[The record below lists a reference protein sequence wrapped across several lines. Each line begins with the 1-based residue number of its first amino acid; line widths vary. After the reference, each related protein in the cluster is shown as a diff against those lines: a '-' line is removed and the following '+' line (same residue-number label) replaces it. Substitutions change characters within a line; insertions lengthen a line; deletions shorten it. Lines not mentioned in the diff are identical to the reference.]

1 MTVIKR
7 NNGSELSHEDILAVV
22 EGTALAVHIP
32 GFIHPEALASARA
45 QLYDHPDRDG
55 LSQDTAFQRI
65 GFAYSEISDEA
76 SRDRYHAEARANI
89 QRMRD
94 LFAPYASPSDVLRL
108 LLEETWHAGA
118 NLMHVGGRKAFIG
131 ICRYQDKNVDL
142 NPHTDALE
150 RNLPA
155 DHAQGLTAQLS
166 VNIYVNI
173 PREGGELEL
182 WGTEP
187 GEETYNELKGERVWG
202 IERDKLG
209 PPVEVIKP
217 APGDLLLLN
226 PRQIHAVRPS
236 GDEPRITLGHFLGYY
251 GTDRPLELWS

>member
-1 MTVIKR
+1 M
-7 NNGSELSHEDILAVV
+7 
-22 EGTALAVHIP
+22 
-32 GFIHPEALASARA
+32 
-45 QLYDHPDRDG
+45 
-55 LSQDTAFQRI
+55 SQDTTFQRI
-65 GFAYSEISDEA
+65 GFAYSEISDSA

-94 LFAPYASPSDVLRL
+94 IFAPYASPSDVLRL
-108 LLEETWHAGA
+108 LLEETWNTGT
-118 NLMHVGGRKAFIG
+118 NLLHVEGRKAFIG
-131 ICRYQDKNVDL
+131 ICRYQDKDVDL

-155 DHAQGLTAQLS
+155 EHSVELTAQLS
-166 VNIYVNI
+166 ANIYVNI
-173 PREGGELEL
+173 PQSGGELEL

-187 GEETYNELKGERVWG
+187 GEATYNELKGERVWG
-202 IERDKLG
+202 LEREQLG
-209 PPVEVIKP
+209 PPREVIKP

-251 GTDRPLELWS
+251 GADRPLGLWS

>member
-1 MTVIKR
+1 MNVKR
-7 NNGSELSHEDILAVV
+7 TTSCRLSQEDILSVV
-22 EGTALAVHIP
+22 EGTTLAVHIP
-32 GFIHPEALASARA
+32 GFVHPDALASARR
-45 QLYDHPDRDG
+45 QLFDHPDRG
-55 LSQDTAFQRI
+55 SLSQAAEFKRI
-65 GFAYSEISDEA
+65 GFAYSEISDTA
-76 SRDRYHAEARANI
+76 SRDRYHAEARTNI

-108 LLEETWHAGA
+108 LLEETWAAGA
-118 NLMHVGGRKAFIG
+118 GLMHVEGRKAFIG
-131 ICRYQDKNVDL
+131 ICRFQDKNVDL

-155 DHAQGLTAQLS
+155 EHARRLAAQLS
-166 VNIYVNI
+166 VNIYINI
-173 PREGGELEL
+173 PRTGGELEL

-187 GEETYNELKGERVWG
+187 GEDAYRHLMGGRTWG
-202 IERDKLG
+202 IDREKIG
-209 PPVEVIKP
+209 PPVEVVKP

-251 GTDRPLELWS
+251 GTDLPLELWS